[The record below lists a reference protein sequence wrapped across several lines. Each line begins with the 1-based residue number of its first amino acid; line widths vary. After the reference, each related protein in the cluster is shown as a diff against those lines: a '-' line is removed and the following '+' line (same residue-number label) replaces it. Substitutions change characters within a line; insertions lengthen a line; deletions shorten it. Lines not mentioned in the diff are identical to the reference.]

1 MEELMDRTNTTSRP
15 TITRPRA
22 RGATG
27 ESDPIGPAGG
37 ATTESTR
44 AGATS
49 SGIVG
54 KVRERATAQLST
66 QKDRAT
72 DGLGTIAHA
81 VRQTTG
87 QLREDRQ
94 DMVAEY
100 VEKAADQLERL
111 SNTLRE
117 KDINEL
123 LQDAQR
129 LARRQPALFIG
140 GSFAVG
146 LLAARFLKSSSDA
159 RPADEYRA
167 RTTSDYPPSM
177 EFTDPNR
184 GTY

>member
-1 MEELMDRTNTTSRP
+1 MEELMDRTKTTSRP
-15 TITRPRA
+15 TVTRS
-22 RGATG
+22 RGRRTTGETDATG
-27 ESDPIGPAGG
+27 DPSELTTDSTPAGQ
-37 ATTESTR
+37 S
-44 AGATS
+44 S

-72 DGLGTIAHA
+72 DGLGTIAQA

-87 QLREDRQ
+87 QLRENQQ
-94 DMVAEY
+94 DMVAQY
-100 VEKAADQLERL
+100 VEKAADQIERL

-117 KDINEL
+117 KDVNEL

-159 RPADEYRA
+159 RSADEYRA
-167 RTTSDYPPSM
+167 YAGGDYPPST
-177 EFTDPNR
+177 EFTDPRR